1 MCINKHLPKVTYDE
15 GIGEEVFT
23 RSLPMKN
30 ELQTESLRQ
39 LLLAQKVQLIDKMR
53 QERGGLTSRAE
64 AASDQFSPVEQSH
77 AQNITERDTAFAIQ
91 EHDVAEVD
99 AIERALQRMARGG
112 YGICLVCECEIPVTR
127 LLAFPA
133 ALRCIWCQA
142 AEEKLAKGTIC

>member
-1 MCINKHLPKVTYDE
+1 
-15 GIGEEVFT
+15 
-23 RSLPMKN
+23 MKN
-30 ELQTESLRQ
+30 ELQTESLKQ
-39 LLLAQKVQLIDKMR
+39 LLLAQKVQLLDKIE
-53 QERGGLTSRAE
+53 QERGGLTSRSE
-64 AASDQFSPVEQSH
+64 AAETLAPAEQSH

-133 ALRCIWCQA
+133 ALRCIGCQA